1 MHPRITVRD
10 QTRHLSRSRVNC
22 CSPTD
27 LTVHDIWVFGFG
39 WIRWVS
45 LLLPAT
51 SESNSFI
58 QLSLKEIVVGSGRG
72 DTTFEKQYAASVS

>member
-1 MHPRITVRD
+1 MVA
-10 QTRHLSRSRVNC
+10 HLQV
-22 CSPTD
+22 SPFFD
-27 LTVHDIWVFGFG
+27 NLVFGFG

-58 QLSLKEIVVGSGRG
+58 QLSLKEIVGGGRG
-72 DTTFEKQYAASVS
+72 DTYTFSYMISPDPITTTFEIQ